1 MKQPQITQTHWDVRS
16 DRMAAEG
23 QRSIPSVAGSAAHE
37 SAAGT
42 VHAGPSPDGDIRDLF
57 SFELQRLAGLSTR
70 IAALSIRPKYGIT
83 AREWR
88 ALAVLKYL
96 GKVPLQELAKHSGLL
111 KSQMSR
117 TVSAM
122 IERGYI
128 EKTANPGDGRSILLC
143 LSAEGLDLSEQI
155 LDDSFERNEH
165 MLSTLSQA
173 ERHMLIELL
182 QRVTRS
188 STQYYHRFYPASG
201 RRACCPRDKARPSPR
216 HQPSAPPPAFPVD
229 RCSMRDGPEIFPC
242 PTNPSSF
249 AAPCPCK
256 HRCATPEQPNRNWW
270 RSNARHIPACQSRR
284 C

>member
-16 DRMAAEG
+16 DRMAAKG

-188 STQYYHRFYPASG
+188 STQYYHHLKQTASQ
-201 RRACCPRDKARPSPR
+201 ADL
-216 HQPSAPPPAFPVD
+216 QQLD
-229 RCSMRDGPEIFPC
+229 E
-242 PTNPSSF
+242 
-249 AAPCPCK
+249 
-256 HRCATPEQPNRNWW
+256 E
-270 RSNARHIPACQSRR
+270 
-284 C
+284 

>member
-1 MKQPQITQTHWDVRS
+1 
-16 DRMAAEG
+16 MAAED
-23 QRSIPSVAGSAAHE
+23 QRSIPSLAGSATHE
-37 SAAGT
+37 SASGT
-42 VHAGPSPDGDIRDLF
+42 VHVGPSPDGDIRDLF

-122 IERGYI
+122 IDRGYI

-143 LSAEGLDLSEQI
+143 LSAKGLDLSEQI
-155 LDDSFERNEH
+155 LEDSFERNEH

-173 ERHMLIELL
+173 ERHILIELL

-188 STQYYHRFYPASG
+188 STQYYHHLKQTASQ
-201 RRACCPRDKARPSPR
+201 ADL
-216 HQPSAPPPAFPVD
+216 QQLD
-229 RCSMRDGPEIFPC
+229 E
-242 PTNPSSF
+242 
-249 AAPCPCK
+249 
-256 HRCATPEQPNRNWW
+256 E
-270 RSNARHIPACQSRR
+270 
-284 C
+284 

>member
-1 MKQPQITQTHWDVRS
+1 MKQPQTTQTHRDMRS
-16 DRMAAEG
+16 DRMAADS
-23 QRSIPSVAGSAAHE
+23 QRSSPSHTRGVAHE
-37 SAAGT
+37 PASGT
-42 VHAGPSPDGDIRDLF
+42 VHSGPSPDGDIRDLF

-70 IAALSIRPKYGIT
+70 IAALSIRPRYGIT

-122 IERGYI
+122 IERGHI

-143 LSAEGLDLSEQI
+143 LSAEGLALSEQI

-188 STQYYHRFYPASG
+188 STQYYHHLKQTASQ
-201 RRACCPRDKARPSPR
+201 ADL
-216 HQPSAPPPAFPVD
+216 QQLD
-229 RCSMRDGPEIFPC
+229 E
-242 PTNPSSF
+242 
-249 AAPCPCK
+249 
-256 HRCATPEQPNRNWW
+256 E
-270 RSNARHIPACQSRR
+270 
-284 C
+284 

>member
-1 MKQPQITQTHWDVRS
+1 MKQPQTTQTHWDARP
-16 DRMAAEG
+16 DKIAADG
-23 QRSIPSVAGSAAHE
+23 QRSVAPLAGSTAHE
-37 SAAGT
+37 SASGPQ
-42 VHAGPSPDGDIRDLF
+42 HAGRGPDGDIRDLF

-128 EKTANPGDGRSILLC
+128 DKTANPGDGRSILLC

-188 STQYYHRFYPASG
+188 STQYYHHLKQTASQ
-201 RRACCPRDKARPSPR
+201 DDL
-216 HQPSAPPPAFPVD
+216 QQLD
-229 RCSMRDGPEIFPC
+229 E
-242 PTNPSSF
+242 
-249 AAPCPCK
+249 
-256 HRCATPEQPNRNWW
+256 E
-270 RSNARHIPACQSRR
+270 
-284 C
+284 

>member
-1 MKQPQITQTHWDVRS
+1 MKQPQTTQTHWDVRP
-16 DRMAAEG
+16 DRMVADS
-23 QRSIPSVAGSAAHE
+23 QRSAPSLAGSAAHE
-37 SAAGT
+37 SASGT
-42 VHAGPSPDGDIRDLF
+42 AYAGPGPDGDIRDLF

-188 STQYYHRFYPASG
+188 STQYYHHLKQTASQ
-201 RRACCPRDKARPSPR
+201 ADL
-216 HQPSAPPPAFPVD
+216 QQLD
-229 RCSMRDGPEIFPC
+229 E
-242 PTNPSSF
+242 
-249 AAPCPCK
+249 
-256 HRCATPEQPNRNWW
+256 E
-270 RSNARHIPACQSRR
+270 
-284 C
+284 

>member
-1 MKQPQITQTHWDVRS
+1 
-16 DRMAAEG
+16 
-23 QRSIPSVAGSAAHE
+23 
-37 SAAGT
+37 

-173 ERHMLIELL
+173 ERHILIELL

-188 STQYYHRFYPASG
+188 STQYYHHLKQTASQ
-201 RRACCPRDKARPSPR
+201 ADL
-216 HQPSAPPPAFPVD
+216 QQLD
-229 RCSMRDGPEIFPC
+229 E
-242 PTNPSSF
+242 
-249 AAPCPCK
+249 
-256 HRCATPEQPNRNWW
+256 E
-270 RSNARHIPACQSRR
+270 
-284 C
+284 